1 MMKSGSVLQCM
12 QYPIRLTEVMDDLFL
27 YVPIPE
33 MVKPSYEHLLK
44 LDAKTAFPF
53 WAKIWSSSKAL
64 SGFLALE
71 PHWIKGK
78 KVLEIGAGVGLPSF
92 SIAHVAKEVIVT
104 DHAPEAVELMNT
116 NINHLCVNNITA
128 SCLDWSDFPE
138 QVSVDTVLLSDV
150 NYAPHAFVPLLTLIR
165 KLIEQG
171 AVIIIATPERIMAA
185 PFVEALQPFIQRSF
199 LQPVEEMGDR
209 YEIRMLLLWK

>member
-1 MMKSGSVLQCM
+1 MKSGSVLECM

-33 MVKPSYEHLLK
+33 MVKPTYDELLK
-44 LDAKTAFPF
+44 VDASTAFPF

-64 SGFLALE
+64 TGFLALE

-92 SIAHVAKEVIVT
+92 SIAHSAREVIVT
-104 DHAPEAVELMNT
+104 DHAPEAVELINK
-116 NINHLCVNNITA
+116 NINYLCVDNMAAI
-128 SCLDWSDFPE
+128 CLDWHDFPE

-150 NYAPHAFVPLLTLIR
+150 NYAPDAFGPLLRLIGI
-165 KLIEQG
+165 LIQQG

-185 PFVEALQPFIQRSF
+185 PFVKALQPFIQRSF
-199 LQPVEEMGDR
+199 PQPVQEVENTSS
-209 YEIRMLLLWK
+209 IRMLLLWK

>member
-1 MMKSGSVLQCM
+1 MH
-12 QYPIRLTEVMDDLFL
+12 YPNKLMEVQEGLLL

-33 MVKPSYEHLLK
+33 MVKPTYEHLLE
-44 LDAKTAFPF
+44 LDANSPFPF

-92 SIAHVAKEVIVT
+92 SIAHVANEVIVT
-104 DHAPEAVELMNT
+104 DHAPEAVDLINK
-116 NINHLCVNNITA
+116 NINYLCVDNMTA
-128 SCLDWSDFPE
+128 ICLDWHDFPE

-185 PFVEALQPFIQRSF
+185 PFVKALQPFIQRSF